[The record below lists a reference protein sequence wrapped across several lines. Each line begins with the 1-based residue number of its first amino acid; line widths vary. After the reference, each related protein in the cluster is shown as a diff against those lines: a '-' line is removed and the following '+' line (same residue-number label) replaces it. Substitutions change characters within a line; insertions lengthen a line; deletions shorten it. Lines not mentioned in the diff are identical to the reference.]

1 MLKLMRTT
9 REPTAASGLA
19 LSLALMIAAQA
30 DRAAACGP
38 PPPNFVRVS
47 PFVVQG
53 AATLPAHE
61 RPLLPT
67 NVDFRFDVLYADRVD
82 AGSFRLRP
90 DFPLKTETEEPLRAE
105 SQGAAV
111 SVWLRAKQ
119 PLRPGVGYSVYGLLA
134 GKRYRVFQFQTAPTA
149 DRAAPSEVHAAGAVH
164 VARFVPPGGR
174 CEDGHA
180 RLVLTVAASDDQTR
194 PDRLR
199 FVVEGA
205 GEPQVLT
212 SRCGRIEV
220 PLDALA
226 PQATLR
232 IAAVDL
238 AGNRGPSTVVTIPSP
253 IAGSWDVLRSQRECE
268 PASR

>member
-47 PFVVQG
+47 PFVGQG
-53 AATLPAHE
+53 AAMLPAHE

-82 AGSFRLRP
+82 AGSFRLRA
-90 DFPLKTETEEPLRAE
+90 DFPLKTESEQPLHAE
-105 SQGAAV
+105 IQGAAV
-111 SVWLRAKQ
+111 TVWLRSKL

-134 GKRYRVFQFQTAPTA
+134 GKRQRVFQFQTAPTA
-149 DRAAPSEVHAAGAVH
+149 DRAAPSEVQAAGAVH
-164 VARFVPPGGR
+164 VARFAPPGGR
-174 CEDGHA
+174 CEDGHE
-180 RLVLTVAASDDQTR
+180 RLVLTVTASDDQTR

-205 GEPQVLT
+205 GEPQLLT
-212 SRCGRIEV
+212 SRCRQIEV
-220 PLDALA
+220 PLGALVS
-226 PQATLR
+226 QTSVR

-238 AGNRGPSTVVTIPSP
+238 AGNRGPSTVVAIPP
-253 IAGSWDVLRSQRECE
+253 AVPGSWDLLRSQHECE
-268 PASR
+268 STSR